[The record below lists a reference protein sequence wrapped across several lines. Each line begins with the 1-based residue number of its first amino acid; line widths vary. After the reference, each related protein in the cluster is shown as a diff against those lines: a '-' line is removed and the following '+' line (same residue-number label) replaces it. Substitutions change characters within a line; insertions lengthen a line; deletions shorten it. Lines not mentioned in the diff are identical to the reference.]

1 VLFER
6 RRKWGRGN
14 GNIMEGQICQ
24 GALYTG
30 MELPQCNPLIFLK
43 YKKIKTKILKT
54 YVDSKEKLIS
64 KISETN

>member
-1 VLFER
+1 
-6 RRKWGRGN
+6 
-14 GNIMEGQICQ
+14 
-24 GALYTG
+24 